1 MPYNTRRKSLSLPS
15 LGIHLPQSSRASAA
29 HRAAQAA
36 AATPATSN
44 AENPPSKR
52 VKRSHSSASAASS
65 PTLSSRQTATPPLP
79 PASRPSRRPVSASAY
94 DHTPPPSPRSS
105 TEPRIDT
112 DGIGDEIVV
121 GVIHQLE
128 RTGNK
133 PQLVKELAAV
143 LCNSLD
149 SVERYVP
156 TPRLSMRETQP
167 DSPDDGAVRST
178 DTLADSVPCSSA
190 NPQAIISSRLN
201 AYLKRPWSAR
211 SPCPLAKTLV
221 PTHPRRI
228 YFYLTTQPHQ
238 PLPACSSESPLPSSR
253 RALISPSLS
262 SDDDDHETRKREA
275 MSPSPEV
282 DLSPAPPHPDEVDP
296 DVVAREDVYFD
307 APPVVGAAATPPGSF
322 GVRTSLGRDA
332 SHPDAD
338 AMSHRAPSPPL
349 ERDEREFTRTASAM
363 QSKRSRSADRRRMA
377 LDDADPTTAR
387 ASVKDD
393 SAWAEAARSGDD
405 RPADVDVVVDT
416 RIVEDEGDG
425 RHSEAAALFLFGQDS
440 PTRGAAAT
448 ASLSPVKLPTATP
461 LMGSRGPAAGLH
473 ILTGVTALRSG
484 PQLDH
489 ADSFALMDLDARSP
503 DQPHANTR
511 LAPSSSSSR
520 AAFAPMSDMSWDGD
534 MRSPEHVELQELEDL
549 LGGF

>member
-79 PASRPSRRPVSASAY
+79 PASRPSRRPASASAY

-149 SVERYVP
+149 SVE
-156 TPRLSMRETQP
+156 
-167 DSPDDGAVRST
+167 
-178 DTLADSVPCSSA
+178 SSA

-377 LDDADPTTAR
+377 LDHADPTTAR

-440 PTRGAAAT
+440 PTSGAAAT
-448 ASLSPVKLPTATP
+448 ASLSPVKLPTAMP